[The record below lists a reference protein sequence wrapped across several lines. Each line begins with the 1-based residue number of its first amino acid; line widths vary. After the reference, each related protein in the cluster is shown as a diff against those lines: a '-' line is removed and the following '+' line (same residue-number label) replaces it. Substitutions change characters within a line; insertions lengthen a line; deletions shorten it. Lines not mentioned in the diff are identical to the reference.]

1 MSSPSRI
8 RALPF
13 LFAYLVPLTVVIGLL
28 GRGVWTFLAPAFV
41 FMLTPVLDILVG
53 VSDEDPPDDVTR
65 DGAWR
70 FDAILYGFVVV
81 QIAVLVSALAVV
93 SSGALSLVETL
104 GVVIS
109 VGIMSGAGG
118 ITIAHE
124 LMHRP
129 TPFARAVAEV
139 LMTLVCYPHFV
150 VEHILGHHKN
160 VATPLDPASSRM
172 GETLYAFLP
181 RTLIGGVR
189 SAWRLERARVS
200 RSGARAFS
208 LADRR
213 VRGPLG
219 LAFTLAVVGGA
230 FGGAGLSFFVLSSA
244 VAVLLLE
251 AANYIEH
258 YGLTREKNDDGTY
271 ARVTPHH
278 SWNAGFALTGWY
290 LFHLPRHADHHATA
304 SRPFYALRNVDDA
317 PTFPFGYATM
327 LLIAAVPPLWHSMMN
342 KRVSAWNARTGDD
355 HAARASD
362 TSAFSRA

>member
-1 MSSPSRI
+1 MASPSRI

-13 LFAYLVPLTVVIGLL
+13 LFAYLVPLTVVVGLF

-41 FMLTPVLDILVG
+41 FVLTPVLDILVG

-65 DGAWR
+65 EGAWR

-81 QIAVLVSALAVV
+81 QTAVLVLALSVV
-93 SSGALSLVETL
+93 SSGTLALYEVI
-104 GVVIS
+104 GVVVS

-129 TPFARAVAEV
+129 TPFARALAEF

-160 VATPLDPASSRM
+160 VATPKDPASSRA
-172 GETLYAFLP
+172 GESLFAFLP

-189 SAWRLERARVS
+189 SAWQLEGARVA
-200 RSGARAFS
+200 RSGARAF
-208 LADRR
+208 LLVDRR
-213 VRGPLG
+213 VRGPLA
-219 LAFTLAVVGGA
+219 LVLTLAVVGVT
-230 FGGAGLSFFVLSSA
+230 FGMRGLVFFVLASA

-251 AANYIEH
+251 SVNYIEH
-258 YGLTREKNDDGTY
+258 YGLSRKKNDDGSY
-271 ARVTPHH
+271 VRVTPQH

-304 SRPFYALRNVDDA
+304 SRPFYALRNIDDA

-327 LLIAAVPPLWHSMMN
+327 ILIAAVPPLWRALMD
-342 KRVSAWNARTGDD
+342 KRVAAWNARVDEEP
-355 HAARASD
+355 AARISVSTAI
-362 TSAFSRA
+362 SRA